1 MADNPPP
8 LNDDPVPGPVA
19 VDRNRYFT
27 GKFMTARD
35 FALDSDYALSRL
47 RHHQRTFHG
56 WGIVRGLHV
65 KPHPAAKD
73 DPQSDCARRWVVVTP
88 GAAVDAYGRDVFL
101 AKEVIYQLPL
111 PPDAPDPANPGVAPP
126 FLLCIRYAEVGTEPV
141 PSLID
146 DTPSGATDAPAP
158 LAFNRVHEGYRLEV
172 HRLDDP
178 LIGPGCWRLPN
189 VPKAHCDC
197 GAKPPPDAPCGRLIP
212 LALISQIQPAGTG
225 LKPVLSIDTTGRRH
239 LATPPRLTQIG
250 HFNWTHG
257 GTHDVDDF
265 LDPQPPPPPP
275 DCPPEQQ
282 ENPDHDQGHHHEH
295 EHHNHHHHEHHHH
308 HHPKEPPHRLR
319 IDFTCAL
326 KPWREL
332 PNPKEGLGINEHTFV
347 VQYKG
352 SEDNLAFL
360 PSDPDHPPYY
370 DDEARA
376 AVFTIDPGFLRRSR
390 LDESVVYV
398 TLECDFVPDA
408 HGHAVDGDHL
418 LGGVPTGDGRPGGAF
433 KSWFRVKV
441 DCNKT
446 KEPPR

>member
-8 LNDDPVPGPVA
+8 LKDVPDPGPVA

-35 FALDSDYALSRL
+35 FALDPDYALSRL
-47 RHHQRTFHG
+47 RHHQQVFHG

-88 GAAVDAYGRDVFL
+88 GEAVDAYGRDIFL

-111 PPDAPDPANPGVAPP
+111 PPDTPDPANPGVAPP

-141 PSLID
+141 PALID
-146 DTPSGATDAPAP
+146 DTPYDASNAPAP
-158 LAFNRVHEGYRLEV
+158 LSFNRVHECHRLEV

-178 LIGPGCWRLPN
+178 LIGPGCWPQPN
-189 VPKAHCDC
+189 DPKAPCDC
-197 GAKPPPDAPCGRLIP
+197 GDKPPADAPCGRLVP
-212 LALISQIQPAGTG
+212 LALISQTQPPAGQ
-225 LKPVLSIDTTGRRH
+225 KPELAIDTSGRRH
-239 LATPPRLTQIG
+239 LATSPRLTQICQ
-250 HFNWTHG
+250 FNWTHG
-257 GTHDVDDF
+257 GTHD
-265 LDPQPPPPPP
+265 LDEFRDPPPPPQQQPPPPPP
-275 DCPPEQQ
+275 PATTPAPQHQ
-282 ENPDHDQGHHHEH
+282 EKPDYDHHH
-295 EHHNHHHHEHHHH
+295 HHHHEHHHH
-308 HHPKEPPHRLR
+308 HHPKEPPLRLR
-319 IDFTCAL
+319 IDFTCPLGPPPASG
-326 KPWREL
+326 
-332 PNPKEGLGINEHTFV
+332 EGTGINEHTFV

-352 SEDNLAFL
+352 SEDNLAYL
-360 PSDPDHPPYY
+360 PPDPDHPPYY
-370 DDEARA
+370 DDEAQA

-398 TLECDFVPDA
+398 ALECDFVPDA

-418 LGGVPTGDGRPGGAF
+418 LGRVPTGDGRPGGAF

-446 KEPPR
+446 KEAPR